1 MSRNHLFRKGLTAGI
16 ISLFFATIIIPSSY
30 ADDSFTYFSDKEN
43 AIPASA
49 ENWSYSNFT
58 LPNVHITYDRNKWKW
73 GVVEFEDS
81 NPEFDLN
88 YSSFGTN
95 PDWVNVGFNITI
107 FCHTQAQVFPAWF
120 EMDIELAPNGSIPQ
134 GMGGGGAILRRWNWT
149 SQEHLAYFAITKDMV
164 NTDVQG
170 KIAVVGIPPRLFFLS
185 YLFIPLHIFWW
196 FADFRMIIPLEE
208 RRGATMEF
216 TIHVH
221 D

>member
-16 ISLFFATIIIPSSY
+16 IFLFIGIPFVPSLSADNSLNKASY
-30 ADDSFTYFSDKEN
+30 KDN
-43 AIPASA
+43 VVPANA
-49 ENWSYSNFT
+49 ENWSYWNFN
-58 LPNVHITYDRNKWKW
+58 LPDVHITYDRNKWKW
-73 GVVEFEDS
+73 GVVEFEGS

-88 YSSFGTN
+88 YSSFGADI
-95 PDWVNVGFNITI
+95 DWVNVGFNITI
-107 FCHTQAQVFPAWF
+107 FCHTQAQIFPAWF

-134 GMGGGGAILRRWNWT
+134 GIGGGGAILRRWNWT

-170 KIAVVGIPPRLFFLS
+170 KIAVIGIPARLFFLS

-196 FADFRMIIPLEE
+196 FVDFRMIIPLEE